1 MFKKFN
7 DPKFLLEVFY
17 DYNEQVGGKMRVED
31 QNEDKFMKIS
41 QKFQAEFQETK
52 ALQIEKMGYI
62 TSKTNRVNHLIHTPR
77 LDNLSNI

>member
-31 QNEDKFMKIS
+31 QNEDKFTKLS
-41 QKFQAEFQETK
+41 KRFQAAFEESK
-52 ALQIEKMGYI
+52 KLQDEKMKYI
-62 TSKTNRVNHLIHTPR
+62 QSKTNRVRIGF
-77 LDNLSNI
+77 

>member
-41 QKFQAEFQETK
+41 QKFQSIFNETK
-52 ALQIEKMGYI
+52 KMHQEKMVFI
-62 TSKTNRVNHLIHTPR
+62 NSKTNRVSGTR
-77 LDNLSNI
+77 

>member
-41 QKFQAEFQETK
+41 QKFQAVFNETK
-52 ALQIEKMGYI
+52 KLQADKMVFI
-62 TSKTNRVNHLIHTPR
+62 NSKTNRVG
-77 LDNLSNI
+77 

>member
-31 QNEDKFMKIS
+31 QNEDKFTKIS
-41 QKFQAEFQETK
+41 QKFQEEFNLTK
-52 ALQIEKMGYI
+52 DLQNEKMKYI
-62 TSKTNRVNHLIHTPR
+62 QSKTNRVI
-77 LDNLSNI
+77 

>member
-31 QNEDKFMKIS
+31 QNEDKFMKVS
-41 QKFQAEFQETK
+41 QKFQAEFNETK
-52 ALQIEKMGYI
+52 KLQKEKMEYI
-62 TSKTNRVNHLIHTPR
+62 NSKTNRVSQLPFS
-77 LDNLSNI
+77 SNV

>member
-41 QKFQAEFQETK
+41 QKFQAEFNETK
-52 ALQIEKMGYI
+52 KLQKEKMEYI
-62 TSKTNRVNHLIHTPR
+62 NSKTNRVSHLPFS
-77 LDNLSNI
+77 SNV

>member
-17 DYNEQVGGKMRVED
+17 DYNEQVGGKMRIED

-41 QKFQAEFQETK
+41 QKFQGVFNETK
-52 ALQIEKMGYI
+52 KLHQDKMVFI
-62 TSKTNRVNHLIHTPR
+62 NSKTNRVSR
-77 LDNLSNI
+77 WR

>member
-41 QKFQAEFQETK
+41 QKFQAEFNETK
-52 ALQIEKMGYI
+52 TLQKEKMEYI
-62 TSKTNRVNHLIHTPR
+62 ISKTNRVKI
-77 LDNLSNI
+77 